1 MGRARESMQ
10 EQGGVIYCG
19 SCGALNP
26 RTNHYCSACGHQ
38 LVDAY
43 HPSEGLRVY
52 LTPDPGAALV
62 EIVDPGSDITVVE
75 TTEDLPADFAKVL
88 LEDGRLGYVRLR
100 EVESVAAD
108 GVASGRREATGCISS
123 TAVLAILAL
132 LLISATFVFVTA
144 VRGGNGSNNFIAVLA
159 CITIVPFL
167 LLVVGLYLYMRKRED
182 ELLDDADDDAP
193 DEPRTPEARRPL
205 TSDSD

>member
-1 MGRARESMQ
+1 MV

-62 EIVDPGSDITVVE
+62 EIVDPGADITVVSTAE
-75 TTEDLPADFAKVL
+75 ELPAEFAKVL
-88 LEDGRLGYVRLR
+88 LEDGRVGYVHLR
-100 EVESVAAD
+100 EVGSIAD
-108 GVASGRREATGCISS
+108 GAQAGPRAATGCISS
-123 TAVLAILAL
+123 TAVLAILGL
-132 LLISATFVFVTA
+132 LVLAATLVFVTA
-144 VRGGNGSNNFIAVLA
+144 LRGGDNSDNFIAVLA
-159 CITIVPFL
+159 CVVIVPFL

-182 ELLDDADDDAP
+182 ELLDDADEDDESTAQ
-193 DEPRTPEARRPL
+193 ESRRPL
-205 TSDSD
+205 ESGSD